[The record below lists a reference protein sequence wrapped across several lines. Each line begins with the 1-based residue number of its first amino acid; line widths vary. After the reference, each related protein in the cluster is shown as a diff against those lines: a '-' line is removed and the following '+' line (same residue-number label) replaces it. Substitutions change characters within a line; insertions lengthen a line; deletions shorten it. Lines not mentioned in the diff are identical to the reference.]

1 MGQIFTAAMQFQQQR
16 TAADIAE
23 SEGKVAAQQEEVA
36 AVQREADRK
45 SRLATAMA
53 SQTASAGA
61 RGVAAFEGSPL
72 SVLQEDIRREGVAT
86 ERDVMQTRLAAMT
99 ARQRGKIQSSLIK
112 SQATIGLLQDLDRA
126 AASASPGGGA
136 K

>member
-1 MGQIFTAAMQFQQQR
+1 MANMIVPFAQFQQQR

-23 SEGKVAAQQEEVA
+23 AEGKVAAQQEEVA

-72 SVLQEDIRREGVAT
+72 SVLQEDIRREDVAT

-136 K
+136 

>member
-1 MGQIFTAAMQFQQQR
+1 MANMIVPFAQFQQQR

-23 SEGKVAAQQEEVA
+23 AEGKVAAQQEEVA

-99 ARQRGKIQSSLIK
+99 ARQRGKVQSSLMK
-112 SQATIGLLQDLDRA
+112 SQAQIGLMSDIQRA
-126 AASASPGGGA
+126 VQSGGGGA
-136 K
+136 